1 MKCQQK
7 LTAAWCFLWS
17 VKSIAVPHRQSCCL
31 ACSHIVGLQTRLI
44 ANKVPCFQATY
55 LPELNTSAAFV
66 QPYLSSSVAGIRSAE
81 MERGCHCIFGL
92 NTTHLHGTLTDSSK
106 LQLLSLF
113 LPFDSKKPFISLLWK
128 ISSPSSVSKTSVIQM
143 TLPWGELL
151 HRVLLHSCSF
161 VWSQKWSVGL
171 VPSTSSTELLESHI
185 KWLCNMTVF
194 ILTLCTLLTRLKD
207 SAWRLVCFFAV
218 SDVGF

>member
-92 NTTHLHGTLTDSSK
+92 NTTHLHGTLTA
-106 LQLLSLF
+106 
-113 LPFDSKKPFISLLWK
+113 P
-128 ISSPSSVSKTSVIQM
+128 
-143 TLPWGELL
+143 
-151 HRVLLHSCSF
+151 SCSF
-161 VWSQKWSVGL
+161 CPFFSHLIAKNLSFHFCEKSPLQALLIKHQ
-171 VPSTSSTELLESHI
+171 SSRWHFPEESCCTECS
-185 KWLCNMTVF
+185 
-194 ILTLCTLLTRLKD
+194 CTLVHLCGARSDLW
-207 SAWRLVCFFAV
+207 AWSLPHPALSCWRVT
-218 SDVGF
+218 